1 MGRWARTVQIGLLV
15 QLVYISETI
24 GVFLPSFTEGK
35 KKNKYMFEGQE
46 FHPKEDFLESYLV
59 TGLPKDGNSN
69 LHPRV
74 RTVPQDQAD

>member
-1 MGRWARTVQIGLLV
+1 
-15 QLVYISETI
+15 
-24 GVFLPSFTEGK
+24 
-35 KKNKYMFEGQE
+35 MFEGQE

-74 RTVPQDQAD
+74 RTVPQDRAD

>member
-1 MGRWARTVQIGLLV
+1 MFQIGLLV
-15 QLVYISETI
+15 QLVYTSETI

-35 KKNKYMFEGQE
+35 KNKCMFEGQE
-46 FHPKEDFLESYLV
+46 FHPKEKFLESYLV